1 MPLLAPITND
11 MVKAEV
17 APLWEE
23 LRQKYGQKYDFSSD
37 PDGLH
42 DRINATCHGM
52 GVLQYWERHGGS
64 AMRRLRSF
72 GIPTEICME
81 LIDKYCE
88 GESTAEEEL
97 VPKITR
103 ASLYKAFERW
113 AEEHEGEQFSTAQL
127 AEQAGFS
134 QATVRKYLRTSAYFT
149 KVKSGWYEAGYRR

>member
-1 MPLLAPITND
+1 
-11 MVKAEV
+11 
-17 APLWEE
+17 
-23 LRQKYGQKYDFSSD
+23 
-37 PDGLH
+37 
-42 DRINATCHGM
+42 
-52 GVLQYWERHGGS
+52 
-64 AMRRLRSF
+64 
-72 GIPTEICME
+72 ME

-88 GESTAEEEL
+88 GESTDEEEL

-134 QATVRKYLRTSAYFT
+134 QAPVRKYLRTSAYFT